1 MRIPKA
7 TCPSCG
13 TTFDTRDPREVEE
26 KRRQAK
32 DARARAMGD
41 PRTRKR
47 ISQRVKALW
56 KDPVYR
62 ARMLANLASARR
74 RMAELRAT
82 DPTWREL
89 DHEQRC
95 AQQAK
100 RWANTSPED
109 RKRHGDTSR
118 RGRRT
123 KRTTEQHPWREKD
136 RAGVEEA
143 QAKKRARS

>member
-1 MRIPKA
+1 MRIPTA

-13 TTFDTRDPREVEE
+13 TTFDTRDPLEVEE
-26 KRRQAK
+26 KLRQAK
-32 DARARAMGD
+32 AARARAMAD

-95 AQQAK
+95 AQQAE
-100 RWANTSPED
+100 RWANTSLED
-109 RKRHGDTSR
+109 RKAHGDASR

-123 KRTTEQHPWREKD
+123 KRKTDAHPWREKD
-136 RAGVEEA
+136 RAGVAEA